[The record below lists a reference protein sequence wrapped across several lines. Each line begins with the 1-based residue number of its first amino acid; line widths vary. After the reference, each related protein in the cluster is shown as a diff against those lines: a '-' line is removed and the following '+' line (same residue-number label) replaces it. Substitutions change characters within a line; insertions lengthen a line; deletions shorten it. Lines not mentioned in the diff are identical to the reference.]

1 MGHES
6 KATFLLLDDNPDDRA
21 LIRRQILKDFSGI
34 SFLEPTD
41 KKSFEKMVETQNFDL
56 VITDFQLQWTNGL
69 TTLKTVKTRY
79 PDCPVLMFTGTG
91 SEEIA
96 VEAMKAGLD
105 DYILKSPKHFIRL
118 SASVGALLKKAHQAK
133 RLRESEGALA
143 IARQEWATIFQAIPH
158 PTLILDRNFT
168 IMAANRANEA
178 LTGLSEAEIVGQH
191 CFTIYHQTDAPPE
204 GCLLE
209 HYLRGGN
216 NEVMEQEMMAV
227 GNRTMLVGVTS
238 VKNKQGIPTKYI
250 HIAADIT
257 PLKEAQGRLRETT
270 ERLKTLINTL
280 PDFVIYKDGEGRW
293 QDVND
298 KTLEI
303 FNLQGVD
310 YRGKGDQELSGLV
323 HPCYKEALK
332 TCDRTNEMAWA
343 KGRLSRVDE
352 IIPTP
357 DGEER
362 VFDVIKV
369 PEFYPDKKR
378 KGLLVVGRNI
388 TELRLAEEEKGLL
401 QGQLYHAQKLEAIG
415 TLAGGVAHDFNN
427 ALATMRGFAEL
438 AMLKTNEKAP
448 IYPYLKQ
455 IDDATHRAAALVNQ
469 LLLFSRQQP
478 LEFSSFSPVETIQSL
493 IKMLTRLIGKN
504 ISIDSAFYENTWPV
518 YGDKTSFEQVITNL
532 VINARDAMPR
542 GGSLSIKTEN
552 IALEEDACRAN
563 PDAYPGRFVCLT
575 VSDTGEGMDEELQA
589 HIYEPFFTTRE
600 VGKGTGLGLPVVY
613 GIVTRHHGWIT
624 IESAPGRGTTFHLY
638 FPAATQAQ
646 IDAPPPKQ
654 VAFKAFK
661 GHGETILVVEDD
673 EMLRDFLISLFDSHA
688 YHVKAVCNAAKAL
701 KTAKATDFH
710 PDLVFTDVMLP
721 DGDGFQLAKDLRD
734 MAPDVKLLL
743 TSGYPEPRTQ
753 WQDFEKYGMQ
763 FIQKPYSVAHL
774 LSVVQAILTTG

>member
-1 MGHES
+1 MTRLTAPRPLS
-6 KATFLLLDDNPDDRA
+6 TSFFFSADN
-21 LIRRQILKDFSGI
+21 
-34 SFLEPTD
+34 T
-41 KKSFEKMVETQNFDL
+41 
-56 VITDFQLQWTNGL
+56 
-69 TTLKTVKTRY
+69 
-79 PDCPVLMFTGTG
+79 
-91 SEEIA
+91 
-96 VEAMKAGLD
+96 
-105 DYILKSPKHFIRL
+105 
-118 SASVGALLKKAHQAK
+118 
-133 RLRESEGALA
+133 
-143 IARQEWATIFQAIPH
+143 
-158 PTLILDRNFT
+158 
-168 IMAANRANEA
+168 
-178 LTGLSEAEIVGQH
+178 
-191 CFTIYHQTDAPPE
+191 
-204 GCLLE
+204 
-209 HYLRGGN
+209 
-216 NEVMEQEMMAV
+216 
-227 GNRTMLVGVTS
+227 
-238 VKNKQGIPTKYI
+238 
-250 HIAADIT
+250 
-257 PLKEAQGRLRETT
+257 
-270 ERLKTLINTL
+270 
-280 PDFVIYKDGEGRW
+280 
-293 QDVND
+293 
-298 KTLEI
+298 
-303 FNLQGVD
+303 
-310 YRGKGDQELSGLV
+310 
-323 HPCYKEALK
+323 
-332 TCDRTNEMAWA
+332 
-343 KGRLSRVDE
+343 
-352 IIPTP
+352 
-357 DGEER
+357 
-362 VFDVIKV
+362 
-369 PEFYPDKKR
+369 
-378 KGLLVVGRNI
+378 
-388 TELRLAEEEKGLL
+388 
-401 QGQLYHAQKLEAIG
+401 
-415 TLAGGVAHDFNN
+415 
-427 ALATMRGFAEL
+427 
-438 AMLKTNEKAP
+438 
-448 IYPYLKQ
+448 
-455 IDDATHRAAALVNQ
+455 
-469 LLLFSRQQP
+469 

-734 MAPDVKLLL
+734 MAPGVKLLL